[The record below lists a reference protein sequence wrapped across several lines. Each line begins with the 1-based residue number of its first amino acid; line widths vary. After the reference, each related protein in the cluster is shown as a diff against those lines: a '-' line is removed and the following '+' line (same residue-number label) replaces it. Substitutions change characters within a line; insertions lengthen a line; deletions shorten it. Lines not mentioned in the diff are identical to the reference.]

1 MAASI
6 LKHADTLES
15 LSLASSLDTKDILP
29 EAAAYL
35 ISRLPRLKVL
45 DVDSTEADR
54 EYLLRDAILSRP
66 ELEIIILV
74 EPASLD
80 DTWAYVD
87 LFQAHCT
94 NTQIHID
101 PATGH
106 LGSPCST

>member
-1 MAASI
+1 MTASI

-15 LSLASSLDTKDILP
+15 LSLASSLDNKDIFP

-35 ISRLPRLKVL
+35 IRRLPRLKVL
-45 DVDSTEADR
+45 DVDSTEVDR
-54 EYLLRDAILSRP
+54 EYLMRDAILSRP

-87 LFQAHCT
+87 LLQVHCIIAH
-94 NTQIHID
+94 IHAE
-101 PATGH
+101 PVTGH
-106 LGSPCST
+106 PGSPCST